1 MEQTIDQA
9 FHSSKLMMPIEP
21 AEATFTTS
29 YECGSFYFLLAVALI
44 LLIPQ
49 IKTVIEI
56 VPSLLATTIRWKEG
70 LNLEASASLSRDRN
84 LVAIC
89 AILPFCLIAFS
100 YNLYNPEWMSQLG
113 PNTRLWIITALFLS
127 FWGIRTLLETLFK
140 PRRISQKAYKGVVG
154 VAYSFFIVLTLLLL
168 VLCSACAVFDIDK
181 DSIAS
186 AMLWLSALIYLLYI
200 IRKIQIFNS
209 CCSFFAGFLYLCALE
224 ILPTG
229 VLIASAVIF

>member
-1 MEQTIDQA
+1 M
-9 FHSSKLMMPIEP
+9 EP

-89 AILPFCLIAFS
+89 TILPFCLTVFS
-100 YNLYNPEWMSQLG
+100 YDLYNPEWMSTLG
-113 PNTRLWIITALFLS
+113 PNTRLWIITALFLA
-127 FWGIRTLLETLFK
+127 FWGIRTLLETAFK
-140 PRRISQKAYKGVVG
+140 PRRVSQKAYKGVIG
-154 VAYSFFIVLTLLLL
+154 IAYSFFIVLTLLQLL
-168 VLCSACAVFDIDK
+168 LCSIYAVFDVDK
-181 DSIAS
+181 DGIRS
-186 AMLWLSALIYLLYI
+186 AMLWISALIYMLYI

-209 CCSFFAGFLYLCALE
+209 CCSFFTGFLYLCALE